1 MHQFQD
7 LWRHLNA
14 MDIKLNKSKHTLVMQ
29 IHNDNEHEKNYDNV
43 NFQC

>member
-14 MDIKLNKSKHTLVMQ
+14 IKLNKSKHTLVMQ